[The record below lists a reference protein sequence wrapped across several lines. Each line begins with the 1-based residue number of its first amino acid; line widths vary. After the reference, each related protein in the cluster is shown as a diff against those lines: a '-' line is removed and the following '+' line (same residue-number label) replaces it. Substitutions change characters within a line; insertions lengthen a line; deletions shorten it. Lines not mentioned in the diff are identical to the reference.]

1 MDKQG
6 IKEWTHSELTSRTN
20 AMKTN
25 LKQQNTEV
33 AVGPETLGPVLH
45 SLTRYL
51 NMPLKDYVNEMFFT
65 RVTVVVFQMQKK
77 VPFTA
82 TSFMKVHNQCSKVTV
97 VVSFL

>member
-20 AMKTN
+20 SMKTN

-33 AVGPETLGPVLH
+33 AVGPETLGPVLQ
-45 SLTRYL
+45 SLTKYL

-65 RVTVVVFQMQKK
+65 RMTVVVFQMHKK
-77 VPFTA
+77 G
-82 TSFMKVHNQCSKVTV
+82 SIHSNQFHESA
-97 VVSFL
+97 